1 MNVLDIFLIIL
12 ALSASAL
19 CISFIYYLKRVV
31 DKVEKMQEDI
41 SKLVDTTLPVM
52 ENLNDVLDKSNRI
65 VTGAEAYWDEIENS
79 IEKVRNKV
87 SNFTLISFLRSQDLP
102 AGDLIT
108 NMRALYKGIT
118 TFWSR
123 YKNK

>member
-19 CISFIYYLKRVV
+19 CIFTIYYLKKVV
-31 DKVEKMQEDI
+31 DRIEKMQEDI
-41 SKLVDTTLPVM
+41 SKLVDTALPVL
-52 ENLNDVLDKSNRI
+52 ENLNDVLDKSNKI
-65 VTGAEAYWDEIENS
+65 VTGAEYYWDEIENT
-79 IEKVRNKV
+79 IEKVRDKITHFV
-87 SNFTLISFLRSQDLP
+87 PFSFLQSQDFP